1 MIFAGCQIKP
11 IDFNFHL
18 LKRLDNFDK
27 NSADKFLSKKDKEI
41 KVSPIMPLKY
51 G

>member
-1 MIFAGCQIKP
+1 MILAGCQIKP

-18 LKRLDNFDK
+18 LKSLENFGKNPADNL
-27 NSADKFLSKKDKEI
+27 LSKKDKEI